1 MITINLKSE
10 SKHPIP
16 NSENKQKP
24 SVTPNTPNA
33 HTDKNNLSSKDNKVV
48 KSHGEKL
55 INTNHV
61 DHVVINQ
68 KATRKG
74 TKASSQTY
82 GEKHFESRHMLPQT
96 GAHSE
101 NPIFT
106 ALGMLAVG
114 LGLFGLSDRRK
125 KKDK

>member
-55 INTNHV
+55 INTNHAQRLYHKLMV
-61 DHVVINQ
+61 KSTL
-68 KATRKG
+68 KADICFHK
-74 TKASSQTY
+74 
-82 GEKHFESRHMLPQT
+82 
-96 GAHSE
+96 
-101 NPIFT
+101 
-106 ALGMLAVG
+106 LGHILKIQF
-114 LGLFGLSDRRK
+114 LQL
-125 KKDK
+125 